1 MRIPDSYVL
10 NHHTLDGYLFL
21 RYLKI
26 GIAICFFGC
35 LITWPVLFPINIT
48 GGRGLQQLD
57 MLAFSN
63 VADKKRYYAHAIVS
77 CVFFGMLILPIVRLR
92 LTF

>member
-1 MRIPDSYVL
+1 ML

-26 GIAICFFGC
+26 GIVICFVGC

-48 GGRGLQQLD
+48 GKGGQQQLD

-63 VADKKRYYAHAIVS
+63 VVEKKRYYAHALVS
-77 CVFFGMLILPIVRLR
+77 CVFFGMSDVVYN
-92 LTF
+92 